1 MTAARH
7 VSRAEAVAAAVR
19 VAGTQRGRTLF
30 LGVDGRAG
38 SGKST
43 LAAAIAD
50 AVPGAV
56 VVHVDDFAGPLVP
69 EWDWPR
75 LREQLLDPLL
85 AGRTARYQ
93 RWEWNRD
100 QPAEWLDVPTG
111 RLVVIEGVSAT
122 RCELAAP
129 WALQIWVEA
138 PHSVRVRRAVARD
151 GAAMLSHWLDVWMPS
166 EEAYIDRER
175 PQERVDLIVSG
186 TE

>member
-1 MTAARH
+1 MTSPGH
-7 VSRAEAVAAAVR
+7 WCPN
-19 VAGTQRGRTLF
+19 GTGHGCASSCWTRCSP
-30 LGVDGRAG
+30 DGR
-38 SGKST
+38 
-43 LAAAIAD
+43 
-50 AVPGAV
+50 
-56 VVHVDDFAGPLVP
+56 
-69 EWDWPR
+69 
-75 LREQLLDPLL
+75 
-85 AGRTARYQ
+85 ARYQ